1 MRDIDTALARVYRKN
16 SGRVLAILIK
26 HLRDFDL
33 AEEAFQ
39 DAMIEAARVWPVQG
53 IPENGAGWLLTV
65 ARRRA
70 IDRLRKS
77 SRARSDTT
85 RDTILL
91 LAEDNTL
98 PEQNHIIPDERLR
111 LIFTCCHPA
120 LSQQAQVALTLRSMC
135 GLPAT
140 EIARAFL
147 TSEPTMQQRLTRAKA
162 KIRLAGIPYQVPEQA
177 DILMRLQPVLSVIY
191 LIYNAGYAP
200 NNAALT
206 DEAMRL
212 GSILHRLL
220 PHPEVAGLLALMTLH
235 HSRNPARFAAGKMI
249 SLEHQN
255 RSLWDQLAIKRG
267 KNLLVHA
274 LKKGQAGPYQL
285 QAAISAV
292 HSDAKDWQA
301 TDWPQIIGLYNALN
315 DLTPSPIIRL
325 NRAVARA
332 NAGDLA
338 IALNDLETLKSEL
351 ANYQPFYAARAEL
364 RSQNGQIA
372 KAKQDYQ
379 TAIRFSQN
387 TAEQQFL
394 KNKLAELA

>member
-1 MRDIDTALARVYRKN
+1 MRGIDTALARVYREN

-26 HLRDFDL
+26 QLGDFDL

-39 DAMIEAARVWPVQG
+39 DAMFEAARVWPESGV
-53 IPENGAGWLLTV
+53 PDNLAGWLLSV

-77 SRARSDTT
+77 KRASSNTT

-91 LAEDNTL
+91 LSKDDTL
-98 PEQNHIIPDERLR
+98 SEQNHIIPDERLR

-120 LSQQAQVALTLRSMC
+120 LSQDAQVALTLRAMC
-135 GLPAT
+135 GLPAAG
-140 EIARAFL
+140 IARAFL

-162 KIRLAGIPYQVPEQA
+162 KIRDTGIAYRVPEQP
-177 DILMRLQPVLSVIY
+177 DILPRLQPVLSVIY

-200 NNAALT
+200 NNTDLT
-206 DEAMRL
+206 DEAIRL
-212 GSILHRLL
+212 GALLHHLL
-220 PHPEVAGLLALMTLH
+220 PHPEVTGLLALMTLH
-235 HSRNPARFAAGKMI
+235 HARNPARFQDEKMI
-249 SLEHQN
+249 SLEQQN
-255 RSLWDQLAIKRG
+255 RKLWDQLAIKRG
-267 KNLLVHA
+267 KTLLVDA
-274 LKKGQAGPYQL
+274 LKQGQTGPYQL

-292 HSDAKDWQA
+292 HSDAVSWHT
-301 TDWPQIIGLYNALN
+301 TDWPQIVGLYTALN
-315 DLTPSPIIRL
+315 ALTPSPIIRL
-325 NRAVARA
+325 NRAVAVA

-338 IALNDLETLKSEL
+338 DALADLESLKSEL

-364 RSQNGQIA
+364 RSRDGQTA

-394 KNKLAELA
+394 KQKLADLG